1 MRIYARTLS
10 LFGVFV
16 ATAYLVSGCASTPQK
31 KEMSKRER
39 AQRLVQVADGAVKE
53 NDPTGALQYLQEA
66 ETYDA
71 TLPELHHVRALALI
85 QKHEYPAAILSADK
99 ALRIMPDYAEASNT
113 LGRLLMETGRTAE
126 AIPHLQRA
134 ASNLVFRESYKA
146 DINLGILY
154 YRAGKDALARKHLD
168 HAILLAPQQACV
180 AYYYKGHLDMK
191 ANKMAD
197 AISNYEKATLR
208 FCGRF
213 ADAHLA
219 LGTALAR
226 DHQYTKARKK
236 LLDVYK
242 IFPDT
247 PVARQA
253 MEQMRRLP

>member
-1 MRIYARTLS
+1 LGVVSALIRTAAIAAAALS
-10 LFGVFV
+10 VQ
-16 ATAYLVSGCASTPQK
+16 GCASTPKK
-31 KEMSKRER
+31 KEMPPRER

-66 ETYDA
+66 ESYETN
-71 TLPELHHVRALALI
+71 LPELHHVRALALI
-85 QKHEYPAAILSADK
+85 QKHEYAAAISSVEK
-99 ALRIMPDYAEASNT
+99 ALRLMPDYAEASNT
-113 LGRLLMETGRTAE
+113 LGRLLMESGRHEE
-126 AIPHLQRA
+126 AIPHLQKA

-154 YRAGKDALARKHLD
+154 YRQGKDALSRKHLD

-180 AYYYKGHLDMK
+180 AYYYKGHLDLK

-197 AISNYEKATLR
+197 AISNYEKSTLR

-226 DHQYTKARKK
+226 DRQYERARKK

-253 MEQMRRLP
+253 MEQLRRLP